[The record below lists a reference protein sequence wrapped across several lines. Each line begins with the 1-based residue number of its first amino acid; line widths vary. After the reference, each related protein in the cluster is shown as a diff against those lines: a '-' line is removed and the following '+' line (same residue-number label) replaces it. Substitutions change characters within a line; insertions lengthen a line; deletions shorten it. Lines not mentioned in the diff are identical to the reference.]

1 MNTLERVLIEKASR
15 ENGWENVI
23 ESHEHALIVASAR
36 HRAQATLSADNTAGS
51 LYLQLSCPLI
61 HKELLRSFNGI
72 VCEQN
77 KIIVPAI
84 ELLARLL
91 RRAAELA
98 QSLPDQAARTYA
110 VRVKEELEKI
120 LPGSTEVERLVRQRV
135 GQDTFREA
143 LLDYWAGSCAV
154 TGIDLPE
161 ILRASHAK
169 PWADC
174 DNDEERLDVFNGFLL
189 SANLDALFDR
199 GLISFDTAGRLLC
212 SPKLAPQQISSLQ
225 LHDDL
230 ALRWLA
236 PEHERYLDWHRSK
249 VYCGATTNIFSGKIC
264 RNSSL

>member
-1 MNTLERVLIEKASR
+1 MNTLERALIEKAGR
-15 ENGWENVI
+15 EAGWESVI
-23 ESHEHALIVASAR
+23 ESHDLALIVASAR
-36 HRAQATLSADNTAGS
+36 HQAQATLSSDNTEGTLS
-51 LYLQLSCPLI
+51 LQLSSPLI
-61 HKELLRSFNGI
+61 HKELLRSITGI

-77 KIIVPAI
+77 KIIVPSI
-84 ELLARLL
+84 ELFARLL
-91 RRAAELA
+91 RRAAELE

-110 VRVKEELEKI
+110 VRLKEELKKV

-169 PWADC
+169 PWAYC

-199 GLISFDTAGRLLC
+199 GLISFDTAGRLFC
-212 SPKLAPQQISSLQ
+212 SPKLAPQQISSLH
-225 LHDDL
+225 LHDGL

-236 PEHERYLDWHRSK
+236 PEHEHYLDWHRSK
-249 VYCGATTNIFSGKIC
+249 VYQSAKNV
-264 RNSSL
+264 

>member
-1 MNTLERVLIEKASR
+1 MNTLERALIEKVGR

-23 ESHEHALIVASAR
+23 ESHDSVVKLASAR
-36 HRAQATLSADNTAGS
+36 HQAQVSITPSDADDI
-51 LYLQLSCPLI
+51 LYLQASSHLI
-61 HKELLRSFNGI
+61 HQELVRSFSTI

-77 KIIVPAI
+77 KIVVPEI
-84 ELLARLL
+84 EQLARLL

-98 QSLPDQAARTYA
+98 QSLPNQAARTYA
-110 VRVKEELEKI
+110 ARVKEELERT
-120 LPGSTEVERLVRQRV
+120 LPNSTEVERLVKQRV

-189 SANLDALFDR
+189 CANLDALFDR
-199 GLISFDTAGRLLC
+199 GLISFDAAGQMIC
-212 SPKLAPQQISSLQ
+212 SPKLAPQQLSSLQ
-225 LHDDL
+225 LHAGL

-236 PEHERYLDWHRSK
+236 PEHGPFLDWHRTK
-249 VYCGATTNIFSGKIC
+249 VFQATN
-264 RNSSL
+264 